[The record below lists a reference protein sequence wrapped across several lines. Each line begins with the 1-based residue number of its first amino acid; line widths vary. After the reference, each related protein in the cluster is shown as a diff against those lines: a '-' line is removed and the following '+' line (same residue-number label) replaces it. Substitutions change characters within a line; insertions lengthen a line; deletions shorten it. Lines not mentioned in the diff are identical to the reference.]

1 VDIPLL
7 AGVRPDGSADA
18 DVATRAARAWL
29 AGGIV
34 GLPTETVYGLAADAQ
49 DADAVARVYG
59 AKGRPADHPLI
70 VHVQGVQALAG
81 WSAQPNPAAE
91 RLAAAFWPGALTVI
105 VARSERAGDFITGGQ
120 GTVALRCPDHPVARA
135 ALEALARLSGD
146 PARGV
151 AAPSANR
158 FGRVSPTRAQDV
170 LAEVGPVLDP
180 ARDLVVDGG
189 PCAIGVESTIVDCT
203 ATPPRVLR
211 LGAISQDQVDAVLEG
226 AAGGAGG
233 QGAGHGSAATPAG
246 SGVLTSGGAVGRPGV
261 AQLDVTPAPAGSP
274 DSADA
279 IAAAGD
285 DASEP
290 ASDGGGNGADPA
302 GEGAGG
308 GVGEGVG
315 ADQRRF
321 GARGGAGAGAGP
333 VGVGG
338 GLASD
343 VRAPGTL
350 ESHYAPEAEV
360 LLVEFGDASATELAS
375 IAARRRAGH
384 PADPHASDSRTSPP
398 LQPAEGS
405 LGPLERDPCGL
416 ATLEGP
422 QPARIMGGG
431 PHAAPS
437 IGLVAES
444 GVDTPD
450 GWTRLAAPVTAE
462 EYARELYAAL
472 RAADARDLEV
482 VVAVLPDP
490 DGGPLALAVRDRLAR
505 AAHGS

>member
-91 RLAAAFWPGALTVI
+91 RLAAVFWPGALTVI

-135 ALEALARLSGD
+135 CLEALARLSGD

-170 LAEVGPVLDP
+170 LAEVGPALDP

-211 LGAISQDQVDAVLEG
+211 LGAISQDQIDDVLAG

-233 QGAGHGSAATPAG
+233 QGAAQGRAAPPAPAG
-246 SGVLTSGGAVGRPGV
+246 SGVLTSSGAVGRPGV
-261 AQLDVTPAPAGSP
+261 AQLDATPAPAGSP
-274 DSADA
+274 GSADA
-279 IAAAGD
+279 VAAAGD
-285 DASEP
+285 GASEP
-290 ASDGGGNGADPA
+290 ARDGGGD
-302 GEGAGG
+302 GAGP
-308 GVGEGVG
+308 VGEGVG
-315 ADQRRF
+315 
-321 GARGGAGAGAGP
+321 P
-333 VGVGG
+333 T
-338 GLASD
+338 SD

-360 LLVEFGDASATELAS
+360 LLVEFGSASATELAS
-375 IAARRRAGH
+375 IAARCRAGH
-384 PADPHASDSRTSPP
+384 PAAPDPSVRRTGASRP
-398 LQPAEGS
+398 PAEAS
-405 LGPLERDPCGL
+405 LGHLERDPCGL

-422 QPARIMGGG
+422 EPARIMGGG

-472 RAADARDLEV
+472 RAGDARGLEV

-505 AAHGS
+505 AAHGG